1 MKNRFLFGRTYFS
14 VAKNDVEKVINLCNA
29 MQISFGEIKLCE
41 DEATFYVA
49 LFQERK
55 FRREAEKC
63 ALQIKLISR
72 KGLPA
77 LAIRYKKRM
86 GLMIGAIFTAVMIFI
101 YSGVIWDIRIEGTD
115 EVDKNRII
123 NDLAKCGFEVGTKKS
138 GLNTAVL
145 ENQMLIISDEISWIS
160 VNVKGTVASVVVR
173 KAEYPPEK
181 PEDPICAN
189 AVATTGGIIVG
200 FEDIRGDICV
210 KIGDEVSQGQ
220 ILISGLS
227 GGGEG
232 EPLRITSAKGSVL
245 AQVEEE
251 IKIEIPKK
259 YQKKVTK
266 SISNGEKYL
275 IFFKNE
281 IKIFSNS
288 RNSRALYDKIDIVDN
303 LYTHDGKKL
312 PFATRTIRYIE
323 YEYIDCERTEE
334 EMKSL
339 AEQKLYRYINEELS
353 ESQILTRN
361 TSFEMVGENLVLT
374 CKIRCIKNIAK
385 IQEVEINP

>member
-101 YSGVIWDIRIEGTD
+101 YSGVIWEIRIEGTD

-123 NDLAKCGFEVGTKKS
+123 SDLAKCGFEVGTKKS

-173 KAEYPPEK
+173 KAEYPPEE

-210 KIGDEVSQGQ
+210 EIGDEVSQGQ

-251 IKIEIPKK
+251 IKIEIPRK

-266 SISNGEKYL
+266 SVIKEEKYL

-288 RNSRALYDKIDIVDN
+288 RNSGATYDKIDIIENMYTDN
-303 LYTHDGKKL
+303 GKKL
-312 PFATRTIRYIE
+312 PFAIKTVKYIE
-323 YEYIDCERTEE
+323 YEYVDFERTDEQ
-334 EMKSL
+334 MQSL
-339 AEQKLYRYINEELS
+339 ADAKLYQYINEELADA
-353 ESQILTRN
+353 QILSRSTEAAI
-361 TSFEMVGENLVLT
+361 SKESCVLT
-374 CKIRCIKNIAK
+374 CKIRSIKNIAETK
-385 IQEVEINP
+385 EVEITP